1 MATSFQ
7 VHHILPVELF
17 NSDFK
22 EKLNNILDNEL
33 SEDLTKNLALQSYNN
48 RIALYSDADRAE
60 MAKALQDSGHPIS
73 DNPIGAAQ
81 HYTQHPEYNKAVIKW
96 VESIV
101 NNSSLNDSQK
111 KWQFLIYNQLLKM
124 G

>member
-1 MATSFQ
+1 
-7 VHHILPVELF
+7 
-17 NSDFK
+17 
-22 EKLNNILDNEL
+22 
-33 SEDLTKNLALQSYNN
+33 
-48 RIALYSDADRAE
+48 
-60 MAKALQDSGHPIS
+60 HPIS

-111 KWQFLIYNQLLKM
+111 KMAIFDLQSTLKD
-124 G
+124 GLAAGEIVLHGDNAKQSINDYIN